1 MQSKKFVMSKNC
13 NYYIQAR
20 LPLSGSPAKLAALT
34 EKLRLQWLQEKRPLY
49 NANQKAKWQ
58 LNRERKKQGLEALPK

>member
-1 MQSKKFVMSKNC
+1 MSKNC

-20 LPLSGSPAKLAALT
+20 LPLSGSPAKRAAME

-49 NANQKAKWQ
+49 TANQKAKRE
-58 LNRERKKQGLEALPK
+58 LNRERKKQGLEPLPKPPKK